1 MRNTTPCIAYVS
13 ARIRKKDPEAI
24 LAITPSDHLVENVD
38 EFQRIINKGLKFAAE
53 NDAILTLGMNPTR
66 PETGYGYIESSK
78 DDCAEIK
85 KVIEFKEK
93 PNLETA
99 KEYLEKGTF
108 YWNSGLFIWSNKTID
123 KALRAHASDIVEIFD
138 NIEEYLA
145 TDKEQDIIDIE
156 FPKCRAISI
165 DFAVME
171 NADNAYVLPSEFG
184 WSDLGTWGSLHTIVE
199 SDENKNS
206 VIGDSVKVIESHN
219 CMIHLPKDKKVV
231 IQGLDGYIVAE
242 QDGVLMICKIDQEQR
257 IKEFSTG
264 L

>member
-1 MRNTTPCIAYVS
+1 
-13 ARIRKKDPEAI
+13 
-24 LAITPSDHLVENVD
+24 
-38 EFQRIINKGLKFAAE
+38 
-53 NDAILTLGMNPTR
+53 
-66 PETGYGYIESSK
+66 
-78 DDCAEIK
+78 
-85 KVIEFKEK
+85 
-93 PNLETA
+93 
-99 KEYLEKGTF
+99 
-108 YWNSGLFIWSNKTID
+108 
-123 KALRAHASDIVEIFD
+123 
-138 NIEEYLA
+138 
-145 TDKEQDIIDIE
+145 
-156 FPKCRAISI
+156 
-165 DFAVME
+165 ME